1 MMQRRRTPCGL
12 VLKMSDSLQFFGWRD
27 LLDITVVAII
37 IYRIILFLKGKV
49 AARLLLIIASL
60 GILYFFT
67 SLAGLDTLHWILSSM
82 FGSIIIILAIVFQQD
97 LRRGLVSLG
106 RSGSKVEIHAA
117 EDASE
122 AIDGLS
128 TAMADLSARRHGAL
142 IVIER
147 EMGVAV
153 HLQTGTEIDAK
164 ITSEILT
171 SIFLPYS
178 PIHDG
183 AVVIQKGKLTRAGCF
198 LPLSQNPAISK
209 SLGTRHRAALGLT
222 EVVDAVALVVSE
234 ETGQMSV
241 VAGGKLM
248 PLPDAG
254 SLRKALR
261 RLIEPRWFSS

>member
-1 MMQRRRTPCGL
+1 
-12 VLKMSDSLQFFGWRD
+12 MSDTLQFFGWRD
-27 LLDITVVAII
+27 LLDIMVVAIV
-37 IYRIILFLKGKV
+37 IYRLILFLKGKV
-49 AARLLLIIASL
+49 AARLLLIITFLASL
-60 GILYFFT
+60 YFVT
-67 SLAGLDTLHWILSSM
+67 SLAGLDTLHWILSSL
-82 FGSIIIILAIVFQQD
+82 FGSIIIIIVIVFQHD

-106 RSGSKVEIHAA
+106 RSGKDTSHAVE
-117 EDASE
+117 DVSE
-122 AIDGLS
+122 AIDGLT

-222 EVVDAVALVVSE
+222 EVVDAIALVVSE

-241 VAGGKLM
+241 VVDGKLM
-248 PLPDAG
+248 PLPDAA
-254 SLRKALR
+254 SLRKALK
-261 RLIEPRWFSS
+261 RLIEPRWLSS

>member
-1 MMQRRRTPCGL
+1 MH
-12 VLKMSDSLQFFGWRD
+12 DILQLFGWRD
-27 LLDITVVAII
+27 LADITLVAFV
-37 IYRIILFLKGKV
+37 IYRVTLLLKGKV
-49 AARLLLIIASL
+49 AARLLVILATL
-60 GILYFFT
+60 GALYFLTGF
-67 SLAGLDTLHWILSSM
+67 AGLDTLHWILKSL
-82 FGSIIIILAIVFQQD
+82 FGSFIIIVVIIFQHD
-97 LRRGLVSLG
+97 LRRALVSLG
-106 RSGSKVEIHAA
+106 RSSGEIRHEVE
-117 EDASE
+117 EASE
-122 AIDGLS
+122 AIDDLT

-147 EMGVAV
+147 EMGVSA

-183 AVVIQKGKLTRAGCF
+183 AVVIQCGKLTRAGCF

-241 VAGGKLM
+241 AAGGKLM
-248 PLPDAG
+248 PMPDAA
-254 SLRKALR
+254 SLRKTLK
-261 RLIEPRWFSS
+261 RLIEPRWLSS

>member
-1 MMQRRRTPCGL
+1 
-12 VLKMSDSLQFFGWRD
+12 MSDSLQLFGWRD
-27 LLDITVVAII
+27 LVDITLVAVL

-49 AARLLLIIASL
+49 AARLLLILAIL
-60 GILYFFT
+60 GALYFFT
-67 SLAGLDTLHWILSSM
+67 SLAGLDTFHWILRSLFAS
-82 FGSIIIILAIVFQQD
+82 FIIILTIVFQHD
-97 LRRGLVSLG
+97 LRRALVSLG
-106 RSGSKVEIHAA
+106 KSGKEKVYEV
-117 EDASE
+117 EEASE
-122 AIDGLS
+122 AIEGLA
-128 TAMADLSARRHGAL
+128 TAMADLSDRRHGAL

-147 EMGVAV
+147 EMGVSA

-183 AVVIQKGKLTRAGCF
+183 AVLIQQGKLTKAGCF

-209 SLGTRHRAALGLT
+209 NLGTRHRAALGLT

-241 VAGGKLM
+241 ASGGKLVTM
-248 PLPDAG
+248 PDTG
-254 SLRKALR
+254 SLRKALK
-261 RLIEPRWFSS
+261 RLIEPRWLSS

>member
-1 MMQRRRTPCGL
+1 MP
-12 VLKMSDSLQFFGWRD
+12 DSLQLFGWRD
-27 LLDITVVAII
+27 LVDITLVAFI
-37 IYRIILFLKGKV
+37 IYRVILLLKGKV
-49 AARLLLIIASL
+49 AARLLLILAIL
-60 GILYFFT
+60 GTLYFLT
-67 SLAGLDTLHWILSSM
+67 SLAGLEALHWILRSL
-82 FGSIIIILAIVFQQD
+82 FGSFIIILVIIFQHD
-97 LRRGLVSLG
+97 LRRALVSLG
-106 RSGSKVEIHAA
+106 RSEKETDYEVEEAT
-117 EDASE
+117 E
-122 AIDGLS
+122 AIDGLV

-147 EMGVAV
+147 EMGVSA

-183 AVVIQKGKLTRAGCF
+183 AVVIQRGKLTRAGCF
-198 LPLSQNPAISK
+198 LPLSQNPAINK

-241 VAGGKLM
+241 VSGGKLIPM
-248 PLPDAG
+248 PDAG
-254 SLRKALR
+254 SLRKALK
-261 RLIEPRWFSS
+261 RLIEPRWLSS

>member
-1 MMQRRRTPCGL
+1 MP
-12 VLKMSDSLQFFGWRD
+12 DSLQLFGWRD
-27 LLDITVVAII
+27 LVDITLVAFL
-37 IYRIILFLKGKV
+37 IYRLILLLKGKV
-49 AARLLLIIASL
+49 AARLLLILAIL
-60 GILYFFT
+60 GALYFFT
-67 SLAGLDTLHWILSSM
+67 SIVGLETLHWILKSL
-82 FGSIIIILAIVFQQD
+82 FGSFIIILVIIFQHD
-97 LRRGLVSLG
+97 VRRVLVSLG
-106 RSGSKVEIHAA
+106 RGGKEKEFEVE
-117 EDASE
+117 EASE
-122 AIDGLS
+122 AIDGLT

-147 EMGVAV
+147 EMGVSA

-183 AVVIQKGKLTRAGCF
+183 AVVIQRGKLTRAGCF
-198 LPLSQNPAISK
+198 LPLSQNPSISK

-241 VAGGKLM
+241 VAGGKLN

-254 SLRKALR
+254 SLRKALK
-261 RLIEPRWFSS
+261 RLIEPRWLSS

>member
-1 MMQRRRTPCGL
+1 MP
-12 VLKMSDSLQFFGWRD
+12 DSLQLFGWRD
-27 LLDITVVAII
+27 LVDITLVAFI
-37 IYRIILFLKGKV
+37 IYRVILLLKGKV
-49 AARLLLIIASL
+49 AARLLLILAIL
-60 GILYFFT
+60 GALYFLT
-67 SLAGLDTLHWILSSM
+67 SLAGLETLHWILRSL
-82 FGSIIIILAIVFQQD
+82 FGSFIIILVIVFQHD
-97 LRRGLVSLG
+97 LRRALVSLG
-106 RSGSKVEIHAA
+106 KSGKERDYEVE
-117 EDASE
+117 EASE
-122 AIDGLS
+122 AIDGLA

-147 EMGVAV
+147 EMGVSA
-153 HLQTGTEIDAK
+153 HLQTGTEIEAK

-183 AVVIQKGKLTRAGCF
+183 AVVIQRGKLTKAGCF

-241 VAGGKLM
+241 VSGGKLM
-248 PLPDAG
+248 PMPDAV
-254 SLRKALR
+254 SLRKALK
-261 RLIEPRWFSS
+261 RLIEPQWLSS

>member
-1 MMQRRRTPCGL
+1 MH
-12 VLKMSDSLQFFGWRD
+12 DFLQLFGWRD
-27 LLDITVVAII
+27 LVDITLVAFV
-37 IYRIILFLKGKV
+37 IYRVTLLLKGKV
-49 AARLLLIIASL
+49 AARLLFILATL
-60 GILYFFT
+60 GALYFLTGF
-67 SLAGLDTLHWILSSM
+67 AGLDTLHWILKSL
-82 FGSIIIILAIVFQQD
+82 FGSFIIIVVIIFQHD
-97 LRRGLVSLG
+97 LRRALVSLG
-106 RSGSKVEIHAA
+106 RSGGEIRYEVE
-117 EDASE
+117 EASE
-122 AIDGLS
+122 AIDGLT

-147 EMGVAV
+147 EMGVSA

-183 AVVIQKGKLTRAGCF
+183 AVVIQRGKLTRAGCF

-241 VAGGKLM
+241 VCGGKLM
-248 PLPDAG
+248 PMPDAAT
-254 SLRKALR
+254 LRKTLK
-261 RLIEPRWFSS
+261 RLIEPRWLVS

>member
-1 MMQRRRTPCGL
+1 MH
-12 VLKMSDSLQFFGWRD
+12 DFLQLFGWRD
-27 LLDITVVAII
+27 LVDITLVAFI
-37 IYRIILFLKGKV
+37 IYRVILLLKGKV
-49 AARLLLIIASL
+49 AARLLLILAIL
-60 GILYFFT
+60 GALYFLT
-67 SLAGLDTLHWILSSM
+67 TLAGLETLHWILKSL
-82 FGSIIIILAIVFQQD
+82 FGSFIIILVIIFQHD

-106 RSGSKVEIHAA
+106 RSGGEVQYEVE
-117 EDASE
+117 EASE
-122 AIDGLS
+122 AIDGL
-128 TAMADLSARRHGAL
+128 TAAMADLSARRHGAL

-147 EMGVAV
+147 EMGASA

-183 AVVIQKGKLTRAGCF
+183 AVVIQRGKLTRAGCF

-234 ETGQMSV
+234 ESGQMSV
-241 VAGGKLM
+241 ASGGKLM
-248 PLPDAG
+248 PMPDAA
-254 SLRKALR
+254 SLRKALK
-261 RLIEPRWFSS
+261 RLIEPRWLSS